1 MSTENAAGGMSA
13 SPVIT
18 GSRECL
24 PAWIDPAPWLS
35 LAREATLSDV
45 RRALDSTQPGEAEFA
60 ALLSSA
66 AGGLL
71 EELALRARDLTR
83 RHFGSTVALYVPLYL
98 SDFCSG
104 GCVYC
109 GFASDRQQSRRK
121 LGKEELTRELDAL
134 KGMGFEEIL
143 LLTGERTP
151 QAGLEYLRDGVAEAA
166 RRFAAVTVEAFPML
180 TEEYRTLVDAGAIG
194 VTIYQETYEP
204 VQYEQLHRWG
214 PKRDFA
220 NRLDTPTRVLEGGMR
235 MAGMGTLLG
244 LSDPLVDTISLYRH
258 AMHLRRRY
266 WQSGVS
272 LSFPRVCPQEG
283 GYVPPFPVSD
293 RYLAQII
300 FAFRICMPDV
310 PLVLSTREAPGFRDG
325 MAGVGIN
332 KMSIAS
338 RTTVGGYGQ
347 PAESPDGQ
355 FHVNDDRDIETFC
368 SMLKGKGLEPVF
380 KNWDKVYR

>member
-121 LGKEELTRELDAL
+121 LGKEELTRH
-134 KGMGFEEIL
+134 KINFSFKYI
-143 LLTGERTP
+143 P
-151 QAGLEYLRDGVAEAA
+151 QA
-166 RRFAAVTVEAFPML
+166 
-180 TEEYRTLVDAGAIG
+180 
-194 VTIYQETYEP
+194 
-204 VQYEQLHRWG
+204 
-214 PKRDFA
+214 
-220 NRLDTPTRVLEGGMR
+220 
-235 MAGMGTLLG
+235 
-244 LSDPLVDTISLYRH
+244 
-258 AMHLRRRY
+258 
-266 WQSGVS
+266 
-272 LSFPRVCPQEG
+272 VCN
-283 GYVPPFPVSD
+283 V
-293 RYLAQII
+293 
-300 FAFRICMPDV
+300 
-310 PLVLSTREAPGFRDG
+310 
-325 MAGVGIN
+325 
-332 KMSIAS
+332 
-338 RTTVGGYGQ
+338 
-347 PAESPDGQ
+347 
-355 FHVNDDRDIETFC
+355 
-368 SMLKGKGLEPVF
+368 
-380 KNWDKVYR
+380 